1 MTPPAVTTAATKT
14 SRREPANAWSPQ
26 QSAELYGVESW
37 GHGFF
42 GVNRKGHV
50 TVKLEDDQACKE
62 VSLHDIIDGLHDRGT
77 RVPVLLRFRDLLH
90 SRITEINESFRKAI
104 KDSGYRGEYR
114 GVYPIKVNQQR
125 QVIEEIAEFGKKYHY
140 GLEAGSKPE
149 LIAALAHMNDPEAF
163 IICNGYKDEEFIDL
177 ALHSQKMG
185 LKIMLVL
192 EMPSELELILE
203 RSRKIGVLPN
213 LGVRVR
219 LSTRGSGHWQES
231 AGDKSVFGLNAA
243 QVIQVVDHLKAT
255 GYLACLKMLH
265 YHQGSQ
271 IPNIAAIR
279 EGATEAVRMY
289 CDLVKE
295 GAPMG
300 VLDIG
305 GGMAVDYDGSHTNF
319 HSSCN
324 YSVAEYCTDIVEVV
338 SQICDKAGVTHP
350 CLVSESGRAV
360 VSYYSVLVFNILD
373 VTSAQTSD
381 EAPPVPKNAPQNL
394 LNLID
399 ANKTLSK
406 KNLQECFNDAVYYRD
421 QVRAQFFYGNATLR
435 ERGLAEAWFWHIL
448 TRISNLIAQLDDIP
462 EDLRELSSTLVD
474 FYYGNFSLFQSL
486 PDSWAIDQLF
496 PVMPIHRLDEKPR
509 QRAVLA
515 DITCD
520 CDGKIDRFI
529 DKEDVAKILPLHEIR
544 PDEPYYVAVFL
555 VGAYQETLGDLHN
568 LLGDTNVVGVHLEKG
583 KPVYT
588 HEVEGDTVADVLS
601 YVEYDPK
608 ELVSRFRSFAEKA
621 VNDGRISPKE
631 RREILDLYREGLAGY
646 TYFES

>member
-1 MTPPAVTTAATKT
+1 MTPP
-14 SRREPANAWSPQ
+14 PSPPPKPNK
-26 QSAELYGVESW
+26 SSKWTPEKSSDLYGVENW

-42 GVNRKGHV
+42 GVNGKGHV
-50 TVKLEDDQACKE
+50 TVQLDDEDAHKD
-62 VSLHDIIDGLHDRGT
+62 VSLHDIIEGLRDRGT
-77 RVPVLLRFRDLLH
+77 HLPVLLRFRDLLH
-90 SRITEINESFRKAI
+90 SRIAEINKSFRKAI
-104 KDSGYRGEYR
+104 KNTGYRGEYR

-125 QVIEEIAEFGKKYHY
+125 QVIEEIAEFGKAYHY

-149 LIAALAHMNDPEAF
+149 LIAALAHMHDSEGY

-192 EMPSELELILE
+192 EMPSELSLILE

-219 LSTRGSGHWQES
+219 LSSPGSGHWQES
-231 AGDKSVFGLNAA
+231 AGDNSVFGLNAA
-243 QVIQVVDHLKAT
+243 QVIAVVDHLKES
-255 GYLACLKMLH
+255 GYFGCLKMLH

-279 EGATEAVRMY
+279 EGATEAIRMY

-300 VLDIG
+300 VFDIG

-324 YSVAEYCTDIVEVV
+324 YSVPEYCADIVEVV
-338 SQICDKAGVTHP
+338 SQICDKAGVAHP
-350 CLVSESGRAV
+350 NLVSESGRAV
-360 VSYYSVLVFNILD
+360 VAYYSVLVFNILD
-373 VTSAQTSD
+373 VTRAQTSQD
-381 EAPPVPKNAPQNL
+381 APDIPKKAPQNL

-399 ANKTLSK
+399 INKTLSK
-406 KNLQECFNDAVYYRD
+406 QNLQESLNDSVYYRD

-435 ERGLAEAWFWHIL
+435 ERGLAEAWFWHLL
-448 TRISNLIAQLDDIP
+448 TRISDLIDKLDDIP
-462 EDLRELSSTLVD
+462 EELRELSSTLVD

-486 PDSWAIDQLF
+486 PDSWAIDQIF
-496 PVMPIHRLDEKPR
+496 PVMPIHRLDERPNK
-509 QRAVLA
+509 RAILA

-529 DKEDVAKILPLHEIR
+529 DKEDVAKILPLHDFK
-544 PDEPYYVAVFL
+544 PDEPYYVAAFL

-568 LLGDTNVVGVHLEKG
+568 LLGDTNVVGVHLENG

-588 HEVEGDTVADVLS
+588 HEVEGDTVADVLT
-601 YVEYDPK
+601 YVEFDPK
-608 ELVSRFRSFAEKA
+608 ELVSKFRNFAEKA
-621 VNDGRISPKE
+621 VTEGRISPKE
-631 RREILDLYREGLAGY
+631 RREILDLYRVGLSGY

>member
-1 MTPPAVTTAATKT
+1 MTPPLASIPAAKSSKRKSDAWTTQK
-14 SRREPANAWSPQ
+14 SSD
-26 QSAELYGVESW
+26 LYGVETW

-42 GVNRKGHV
+42 GVNKSGHV
-50 TVKLEDDQACKE
+50 TVRLEDDEAQAE
-62 VSLHDIIDGLHDRGT
+62 VSLFEVIDGLRDRGT
-77 RVPVLLRFRDLLH
+77 HLPVLLRFRDLLH
-90 SRITEINESFRKAI
+90 SRIAEINESFRKAI
-104 KDSGYRGEYR
+104 KDSKYRGEYR

-149 LIAALAHMNDPEAF
+149 LIAALAHMHDPEAYL
-163 IICNGYKDEEFIDL
+163 ICNGYKDEEFIDL
-177 ALHSQKMG
+177 ALHAQKMG
-185 LKIMLVL
+185 LRIMLVL
-192 EMPSELELILE
+192 EMPSELDLILE

-219 LSTRGSGHWQES
+219 LSTKGSGHWQDS
-231 AGDKSVFGLNAA
+231 AGDKSVFGLNAS
-243 QVIQVVDHLKAT
+243 QVIAVVDHLKET
-255 GYLACLKMLH
+255 GYIGCLKMLH

-338 SQICDKAGVTHP
+338 SQICDKAGVAHP
-350 CLVSESGRAV
+350 NLISESGRAV
-360 VSYYSVLVFNILD
+360 VAYYSVLVFNILD
-373 VTSAQTSD
+373 VTSAQNSD
-381 EAPPVPKNAPQNL
+381 SAPAVPENAPQNL
-394 LNLID
+394 MNIIEV
-399 ANKTLSK
+399 NKVIRK
-406 KNLQECFNDAVYYRD
+406 NNLQECFNDAIYYRD
-421 QVRAQFFYGNATLR
+421 QMRAQFFYGAATLR
-435 ERGLAEAWFWHIL
+435 ERGLAEAWFWHIV
-448 TRISNLIAQLDDIP
+448 TRISNLIAELDDIP

-486 PDSWAIDQLF
+486 PDSWAIDQVF

-509 QRAVLA
+509 NRAVLA

-529 DKEDVAKILPLHEIR
+529 DKEDVAKILPLH
-544 PDEPYYVAVFL
+544 DFKQGEPYYLAVFL

-601 YVEYDPK
+601 YVEFDPK
-608 ELVSRFRSFAEKA
+608 ELVTRFRNFAEKA
-621 VNDGRISPKE
+621 VTEGRISPKE
-631 RREILDLYREGLAGY
+631 RREILDLFREGLSGY